1 MPYLK
6 PLDSRTLLNR
16 IKASAKNRGIPF
28 DLELSEINN
37 LSFPITCPIL
47 GIPLKYHMGKAQD
60 DSYSFDRIDPNYGY
74 TIDNIIII
82 SHKAN
87 RLKNSLTP
95 ELIEKFNQIYAEN
108 KIK

>member
-16 IKASAKNRGIPF
+16 IKSSAKARGIF
-28 DLELSEINN
+28 CDLDLPAINN

-47 GIPLKYHMGKAQD
+47 GIPLKYHIGQAQD

-95 ELIEKFNQIYAEN
+95 ELIEKFSQVYAEN
-108 KIK
+108 NFK